1 MSLATVALPPALNT
15 LPMQIRKSEP
25 ISQMDSLLVNV
36 EQLSKC
42 FRIYDKPADRLRHS
56 LATRIKIPGR
66 KDRQYGRDFW
76 ALHDVSFPV
85 RRGETIGIIG
95 RNGSGK
101 STLLQIIAG
110 TLTPSSGSVT
120 VNGRISAL
128 LELGAGFNPEFS
140 GRENVMLS
148 ARIMGISSEEI
159 RSRFK
164 EIEAFADIGEFID
177 QPVKTYSSG
186 MYVRLAFAVAIHV
199 SPDLLVVDE
208 ALAVGD
214 TAFQTKC
221 LTRIRKMQKEGV
233 TILLVTHSTNTL
245 VEYCDRAIYLKR
257 GRLIKDG
264 PCRDVIKLYANDLVD
279 EEGGSAIDID
289 IPQQREDS
297 ALIDDPT
304 PGNAKTVL
312 SDRTSILNVRIED
325 EYGKERT
332 TFSFNEVFRV
342 TVLIDVSEPNPKP
355 CFGLQIKSIDDI
367 VLWSATTQHMNIAVK
382 PLAVGKYQFTWKM
395 RANFS
400 GNRYVLA
407 VGVGDIATGEYKRHA
422 RLPYGGH
429 IDVLPENNSGSGWL
443 APCPAFE
450 FE

>member
-1 MSLATVALPPALNT
+1 MLMQTVACNQPESTNHT
-15 LPMQIRKSEP
+15 
-25 ISQMDSLLVNV
+25 LVNV
-36 EQLSKC
+36 KHLSKV
-42 FRIYDKPADRLRHS
+42 FRIYDKPTDRLRQS
-56 LATRIKIPGR
+56 LALRVKMPGR
-66 KDRQYGRDFW
+66 VARKYGRDFW
-76 ALHDVSFPV
+76 ALHEVSFSV
-85 RRGETIGIIG
+85 KRGETIGIIG

-110 TLTPSSGSVT
+110 TLSPSGGEIA

-148 ARIMGISSEEI
+148 ARIMGLSSNEI
-159 RSRFK
+159 TARFH

-221 LTRIRKMQKEGV
+221 LTRIREMQKAGV

-264 PCRDVIKLYANDLVD
+264 PCRDVVRLYANDLVD
-279 EEGGSAIDID
+279 EEGGRAIDLLASD
-289 IPQQREDS
+289 GNS
-297 ALIDDPT
+297 AEQSASAESLSETKRVVSD
-304 PGNAKTVL
+304 KT
-312 SDRTSILNVRIED
+312 TILNVKITD
-325 EYGKERT
+325 ESGRDRT
-332 TFSFNEVFRV
+332 TLSFGDPFHITVIVRV
-342 TVLIDVSEPNPKP
+342 SQPNNRP
-355 CFGLQIKSIDDI
+355 CFGVQLKSVDDI
-367 VLWSATTQHMNIAVK
+367 VLWSATTQHMNIEIEPLK
-382 PLAVGKYQFTWKM
+382 PGTYHFTWSL

-400 GNRYVLA
+400 GNRYVVA
-407 VGVGDIATGEYKRHA
+407 IGVGDIESGEYRRHA
-422 RLPYGGH
+422 RLPYAGH
-429 IDVLPENNSGSGWL
+429 IDVLPQINGGSGWL
-443 APCPAFE
+443 APCPAFD
-450 FE
+450 FAK

>member
-1 MSLATVALPPALNT
+1 
-15 LPMQIRKSEP
+15 MQTREP
-25 ISQMDSLLVNV
+25 EPTSQTEQLLVNV
-36 EQLSKC
+36 EHLSKC

-56 LATRIKIPGR
+56 LATRIKLPGSNS
-66 KDRQYGRDFW
+66 RQYGRDFW

-110 TLTPSSGSVT
+110 TLSPSDGSVT

-148 ARIMGISSEEI
+148 ARIMGITSEEI
-159 RSRFK
+159 RARFH

-199 SPDLLVVDE
+199 SPDILVVDE

-257 GRLIKDG
+257 GRLVKDG
-264 PCRDVIKLYANDLVD
+264 PCRDVVKLYANDLVD
-279 EEGGSAIDID
+279 EEGGSAIDIEVPTQHPD
-289 IPQQREDS
+289 TDS
-297 ALIDDPT
+297 PASSAVSDAMT
-304 PGNAKTVL
+304 AM
-312 SDRTSILNVRIED
+312 SDRTSILDVKIED
-325 EYGKERT
+325 ANGKERT
-332 TFSFNEVFRV
+332 TFSFNEAFRV
-342 TVLIDVSEPNPKP
+342 VVSISVSEPNPKP

-367 VLWSATTQHMNIAVK
+367 VLWSATTQHMNIALP
-382 PLAVGKYQFTWKM
+382 PLSAGTYQFTWKM
-395 RANFS
+395 RASFS

-407 VGVGDIATGEYKRHA
+407 VGVGDIASGEYKRHA

-443 APCPAFE
+443 APCPVFE

>member
-1 MSLATVALPPALNT
+1 
-15 LPMQIRKSEP
+15 MQIRALDQQ
-25 ISQMDSLLVNV
+25 SQAEQMLVNV
-36 EQLSKC
+36 ERLSKC
-42 FRIYDKPADRLRHS
+42 FRIYDKPADRLRQS
-56 LATRIKIPGR
+56 LAARFKVPGR
-66 KDRQYGRDFW
+66 TTRQYGRDFW
-76 ALHDVSFPV
+76 ALHDVSFSV
-85 RRGETIGIIG
+85 KRGETIGIIG

-101 STLLQIIAG
+101 STLLQMIAG
-110 TLTPSSGSVT
+110 TLSPSEGSVA

-148 ARIMGISSEEI
+148 ARIMGVSPEEI
-159 RSRFK
+159 RARFDD
-164 EIEAFADIGEFID
+164 IEAFADIGEFID

-199 SPDLLVVDE
+199 SPDILVVDE

-221 LTRIRKMQKEGV
+221 LTRIRQLQKSGT

-264 PCRDVIKLYANDLVD
+264 ACRDVVKLYANDLVD
-279 EEGGSAIDID
+279 EEGGRAIDI
-289 IPQQREDS
+289 P
-297 ALIDDPT
+297 LPDD
-304 PGNAKTVL
+304 AASETVQEKDVMGVV
-312 SDRTSILNVRIED
+312 SDKTSILDVKITD
-325 EYGKERT
+325 ETGKDRT
-332 TFSFNEVFRV
+332 TFSFGDPFRV
-342 TVLIDVSEPNPKP
+342 TVSIRVSQPNRHP
-355 CFGLQIKSIDDI
+355 CFGLQIKSVDDI
-367 VLWSATTQHMNIAVK
+367 VLWSATTQNMNLELD
-382 PLAVGKYQFTWKM
+382 PLESGTYHFTWAL

-407 VGVGDIATGEYKRHA
+407 IGVGDIESGEYKRHA

-429 IDVLPENNSGSGWL
+429 IDVLPQSNSGSGWL
-443 APCPAFE
+443 APCPEFE
-450 FE
+450 FKP

>member
-1 MSLATVALPPALNT
+1 
-15 LPMQIRKSEP
+15 
-25 ISQMDSLLVNV
+25 MDQLLVAV
-36 EQLSKC
+36 EHLSKC

-66 KDRQYGRDFW
+66 RPRQYGRDFW

-110 TLTPSSGSVT
+110 TLTPSDGSVT

-148 ARIMGISSEEI
+148 ARIMGISSDEI
-159 RSRFK
+159 RARFA

-199 SPDLLVVDE
+199 SPDILVVDE

-257 GRLIKDG
+257 GRLVKDG
-264 PCRDVIKLYANDLVD
+264 PCRDVVKLYANDLVD
-279 EEGGSAIDID
+279 DEGGSAIDIEVPND
-289 IPQQREDS
+289 RTDAES
-297 ALIDDPT
+297 ADGPAASE
-304 PGNAKTVL
+304 AKTVI
-312 SDRTSILNVRIED
+312 SDRTSILDVKIVD
-325 EYGKERT
+325 VGGKERT
-332 TFSFNEVFRV
+332 TFSFAEEFRV
-342 TVLIDVSEPNPKP
+342 TVSIRVSQPNPKP

-367 VLWSATTQHMNIAVK
+367 VLWSATTQHMNIALQ
-382 PLAVGKYQFTWKM
+382 PLSAGTYQFTWTM

-429 IDVLPENNSGSGWL
+429 IDVLPEDNSGSGWL
-443 APCPAFE
+443 APSPEFAFE
-450 FE
+450 